1 MGLRPALCYIA
12 TFFGAISGADAVL
25 AVKADSG
32 LSIQVRD
39 VIKSLL
45 WGLLLLAPIP
55 AFAVPVAFG
64 GSNGTTLTGEYFP
77 PPNGAQRAPAMLLLH
92 GCGGLWSRPG
102 VLTVRHA
109 RMASLLQELGYG
121 VLLLDSFSN
130 RGLREQCTVPASE
143 RRVNVQQRVDDAQ
156 RAVNWLKLRR
166 EIDANRVGALGWSN
180 GATTL
185 LNLVGKEKPGIKTA
199 VAFYPG
205 CAQLAR
211 RARYVPA
218 VPTLILIGEAD
229 DWTPAEACQR
239 LAEKV
244 ADDTFHLVTYP
255 DTYHDFDVP
264 GNGTRVRKDVPA
276 AVDPS
281 YGVTIAPNQTAT
293 DDAYRRTFKW
303 IGRWLDPDRLKPSRN
318 DYNPVLRLQ

>member
-1 MGLRPALCYIA
+1 M
-12 TFFGAISGADAVL
+12 
-25 AVKADSG
+25 
-32 LSIQVRD
+32 LS
-39 VIKSLL
+39 
-45 WGLLLLAPIP
+45 
-55 AFAVPVAFG
+55 
-64 GSNGTTLTGEYFP
+64 GEYFS

-102 VLTVRHA
+102 VLTARHA

-121 VLLLDSFSN
+121 VLLLDSFGS

-143 RRVNVQQRVDDAQ
+143 RRVNVAQRVDDAQ
-156 RAVNWLKLRR
+156 RAINWLKMRR

-180 GATTL
+180 GATVL
-185 LNLVGKEKPGIKTA
+185 LNLVGREKPGIKAA

-205 CAQLAR
+205 CESLAR
-211 RARYVPA
+211 RSRYTPA

-229 DWTPAEACQR
+229 DWTPAQACQR
-239 LAEKV
+239 LAEK
-244 ADDTFHLVTYP
+244 AGNDTFHLVTYP
-255 DTYHDFDVP
+255 DTYHDFDIP
-264 GNGTRVRKDVPA
+264 GSGVRVRKDVPA
-276 AVDPS
+276 AVDPV

-303 IGRWLDPDRLKPSRN
+303 IGRWMDPDRFKPSRN